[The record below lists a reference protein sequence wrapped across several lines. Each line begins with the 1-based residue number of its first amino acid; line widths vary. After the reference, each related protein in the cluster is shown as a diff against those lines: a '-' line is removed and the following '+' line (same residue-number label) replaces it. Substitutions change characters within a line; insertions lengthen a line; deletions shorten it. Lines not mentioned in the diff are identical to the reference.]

1 MSFHLRQI
9 TLNNFRKFRKRLTI
23 EGLSGGL
30 NIIIDANEA
39 GKSTLLEALRAAF
52 FVRHSTRNQL
62 ASSYAPY
69 GENVAPEIEVEFELG
84 GEAWS
89 VSKRFL
95 KSQSI
100 EVRGPAGRT
109 QGDAAEEVL
118 QGLLGFARDTSR
130 TGDIAAYG
138 ALGLLWVAQ
147 TEALSVTVPGQIVRD
162 SVRSTLEAEVGSIMG
177 GEAYERVRSRIDQQY
192 VQYWTATGRVGSRQN
207 EAKERADAAAAEVGD
222 LQARLNA
229 LEESLGNLESSRKRL
244 RLLEHELADTSD
256 ADTRAR
262 LVRALE
268 IARAAALRLSTRRAE
283 HEAATAIVRSL
294 EDLQARH
301 QQATKSLADSEAAL
315 TDARARRTAVAE
327 DIRTRKVAADSAREA
342 LARARESRQQA
353 KTRLWRAKLGS
364 WLVVGQRLFWRPGKG
379 TRTCSAS
386 RRC

>member
-1 MSFHLRQI
+1 MNFHLRQI

-177 GEAYERVRSRIDQQY
+177 GEAYERVRSRIDQHY

-207 EAKERADAAAAEVGD
+207 EAKERADATAAEVGD
-222 LQARLNA
+222 LKARLNA

-301 QQATKSLADSEAAL
+301 QQATKSLADAEAAL

-327 DIRTRKVAADSAREA
+327 DS
-342 LARARESRQQA
+342 SR
-353 KTRLWRAKLGS
+353 
-364 WLVVGQRLFWRPGKG
+364 G
-379 TRTCSAS
+379 TIP
-386 RRC
+386 